1 MSQKRIVAEKAYI
14 TPKILTWARESAR
27 MPLDVAAS
35 KIGKSTETLKEWE
48 DGVSQPTIKQAEK
61 LAKIYK
67 RPFALFFL
75 PEIPKDFHPLQD
87 FRKSDS
93 IELTTGSIFIIREI
107 QQKQAW
113 LSNVLEEN
121 GEEKL
126 PFIGKY
132 TINES
137 PEKVAKDILQTLKI
151 NPNNYIENNP
161 IKEWVNKAEL
171 NGIYV
176 SRTSFIHSRLTLD
189 KNEIQGFAIADP
201 YAPFVFVNSK
211 DWAAPQLFTLIHEI
225 AHLWIAESGISNEI
239 EYEQISSKTNP
250 IEVFS
255 NEVAANILMPKEI
268 IFSLEKKTF
277 ENAKEVFNV
286 AKILGVSSFALLY
299 RAFNLS
305 IINLVKYKTLKKQAT
320 IEFNEFLRNEELKKE
335 KQKEQKG
342 GPNPYL
348 LRLNKN
354 SRLFTQFV
362 LDGFKSGF
370 VEPTQASFLLNTP
383 INKFNMLEYQLYK

>member
-1 MSQKRIVAEKAYI
+1 MAEKAYI

-35 KIGKSTETLKEWE
+35 KIGKSIEILEEWE
-48 DGVSQPTIKQAEK
+48 SGVSQPTIKQAEK

-87 FRKSDS
+87 FRKSNS
-93 IELTTGSIFIIREI
+93 IQLTTGSIFIIREI

-113 LSNVLEEN
+113 LSDVLEEN

-132 TINES
+132 TIENS
-137 PEKVAKDILQTLKI
+137 PEEVAKDILSTLNI
-151 NPNNYIENNP
+151 NPNNYTETNP

-189 KNEIQGFAIADP
+189 KNEVQGFAIADP

-225 AHLWIAESGISNEI
+225 AHLWIAETGISNEI
-239 EYEQISSKTNP
+239 EFEQTNSKTHP
-250 IEVFS
+250 VELFS
-255 NEVAANILMPKEI
+255 NEVAANILMPKELI
-268 IFSLEKKTF
+268 LSLDPSTFDNSKEIFS
-277 ENAKEVFNV
+277 V
-286 AKILGVSSFALLY
+286 AKTLGVSSFALLY

-305 IINLVKYKTLKKQAT
+305 IINVNKYKSLKNQAT
-320 IEFNEFLRNEELKKE
+320 INFKSFLKREELKKE
-335 KQKEQKG
+335 KQKKQKG

-383 INKFNMLEYQLYK
+383 INKFNKLESQLYK

>member
-1 MSQKRIVAEKAYI
+1 VAEKAYI

-27 MPLDVAAS
+27 MSIDVAAL
-35 KIGKSTETLKEWE
+35 KVGKPAKTLKEWE
-48 DGVSQPTIKQAEK
+48 DGIKQPTIKQAEK

-75 PEIPKDFHPLQD
+75 PEIPRDFHPLQD

-113 LSNVLEEN
+113 LSDVLKEN

-132 TINES
+132 MISDS
-137 PEKVAKDILQTLKI
+137 PEKVAKDILQTLNI
-151 NPNNYIENNP
+151 NQKNYTETNP

-171 NGIYV
+171 KGIYI

-189 KNEIQGFAIADP
+189 KNEIQGFVIADP

-225 AHLWIAESGISNEI
+225 AHLWVAETGISNDI
-239 EYEQISSKTNP
+239 EFEQSNSKTHP
-250 IEVFS
+250 VEIFS
-255 NEVAANILMPKEI
+255 NEVAANILMPKELI
-268 IFSLEKKTF
+268 YNLDTSVFDSSKRLFNTAKT
-277 ENAKEVFNV
+277 
-286 AKILGVSSFALLY
+286 LGVSSFALLF
-299 RAFNLS
+299 RAYKLS
-305 IINLVKYKTLKKQAT
+305 IINLSKYKSLKNQAT
-320 IEFNEFLRNEELKKE
+320 IDFNRFLKKE
-335 KQKEQKG
+335 EQKKKKQKKQKG

-362 LDGFKSGF
+362 LDGFKNGF

-383 INKFNMLEYQLYK
+383 INKFNKLELQLYK

>member
-1 MSQKRIVAEKAYI
+1 MY
-14 TPKILTWARESAR
+14 L
-27 MPLDVAAS
+27 PLC
-35 KIGKSTETLKEWE
+35 L
-48 DGVSQPTIKQAEK
+48 QTIQ
-61 LAKIYK
+61 
-67 RPFALFFL
+67 
-75 PEIPKDFHPLQD
+75 
-87 FRKSDS
+87 
-93 IELTTGSIFIIREI
+93 LTTGSIFIIREI

-113 LSNVLEEN
+113 LSDVLEEN
-121 GEEKL
+121 GEERL

-132 TINES
+132 TINNS
-137 PEKVAKDILQTLKI
+137 PEEVAKDILSTLNI
-151 NPNNYIENNP
+151 NPNNYAETNP

-189 KNEIQGFAIADP
+189 KNEVQGFAIADP

-225 AHLWIAESGISNEI
+225 AHLWIAETGISNEI
-239 EYEQISSKTNP
+239 EFEQTNSKTHP
-250 IEVFS
+250 VEIFS
-255 NEVAANILMPKEI
+255 NEVAANILMPKEVI
-268 IFSLEKKTF
+268 LSLDPSTFDNSKEIFSIAKT
-277 ENAKEVFNV
+277 
-286 AKILGVSSFALLY
+286 LGVSSFALLY

-305 IINLVKYKTLKKQAT
+305 IINVNKYKSLKNQAT
-320 IEFNEFLRNEELKKE
+320 IDFKAFLKREELKKE
-335 KQKEQKG
+335 KQKKQKG

-383 INKFNMLEYQLYK
+383 INKFNKLESQLYK

>member
-1 MSQKRIVAEKAYI
+1 MAEKADI

-27 MPLDVAAS
+27 MPLDIAAS
-35 KIGKSTETLKEWE
+35 KTGNSIEILEEWE
-48 DGVSQPTIKQAEK
+48 SGVSQPTIKQAEK

-93 IELTTGSIFIIREI
+93 IKLTTGSIFIIREI

-113 LSNVLEEN
+113 LSDVLEEN

-132 TINES
+132 TINDS
-137 PEKVAKDILQTLKI
+137 PEKVAKDILSTLNI
-151 NPNNYIENNP
+151 NPNNYTETNP
-161 IKEWVNKAEL
+161 IKEWVNKSEL
-171 NGIYV
+171 NGIYI

-189 KNEIQGFAIADP
+189 KNEVQGFAIADP

-225 AHLWIAESGISNEI
+225 AHLWISETGISNEI
-239 EYEQISSKTNP
+239 EFEQTNSKIHP
-250 IEVFS
+250 VEIFS
-255 NEVAANILMPKEI
+255 NEVAANILMPKEL
-268 IFSLEKKTF
+268 IFNLDSRTF
-277 ENAKEVFNV
+277 DNSKEVFST
-286 AKILGVSSFALLY
+286 AKLLGVSSFALLY
-299 RAFNLS
+299 RAFNLA
-305 IINLVKYKTLKKQAT
+305 IIDVMKYNSLKIQAT
-320 IEFNEFLRNEELKKE
+320 IDFNAFLKREELKKE
-335 KQKEQKG
+335 KQKKQKG

-362 LDGFKSGF
+362 LDGFKSGS

-383 INKFNMLEYQLYK
+383 INKFNKLESQLYK

>member
-1 MSQKRIVAEKAYI
+1 MAERAYI

-27 MPLDVAAS
+27 MPLDVTAT
-35 KIGKSTETLKEWE
+35 KIGKSIEILEEWE
-48 DGVSQPTIKQAEK
+48 SGVSQPTIKQAEK

-93 IELTTGSIFIIREI
+93 IKLTTGSIFIIREI

-113 LSNVLEEN
+113 LSDVLEEN

-126 PFIGKY
+126 PFIGRY
-132 TINES
+132 TINDS
-137 PEKVAKDILQTLKI
+137 PEKVAKNILSSLNI
-151 NPNNYIENNP
+151 NSNNYTATNP
-161 IKEWVNKAEL
+161 IKECINKAEL
-171 NGIYV
+171 NGIYI

-189 KNEIQGFAIADP
+189 KNEVQGFAIADP

-211 DWAAPQLFTLIHEI
+211 DWSAPQLFTLIHEI
-225 AHLWIAESGISNEI
+225 AHLWISETGISNEI
-239 EYEQISSKTNP
+239 EFEQTNSKTHP
-250 IEVFS
+250 VEIFS
-255 NEVAANILMPKEI
+255 NEVAANILMPKELI
-268 IFSLEKKTF
+268 LNLDTKIFDNS
-277 ENAKEVFNV
+277 KEVFST
-286 AKILGVSSFALLY
+286 AKRLGVSSFALLY

-305 IINLVKYKTLKKQAT
+305 IININKYKVLKNKAT
-320 IEFNEFLRNEELKKE
+320 IDFNAFLKREELKKE
-335 KQKEQKG
+335 KQKKQKG

-383 INKFNMLEYQLYK
+383 INKFNKLESQLYK

>member
-1 MSQKRIVAEKAYI
+1 MAEKAYI

-35 KIGKSTETLKEWE
+35 KIGKSTEILKEWE

-93 IELTTGSIFIIREI
+93 IKLTTGSIFIIREI

-113 LSNVLEEN
+113 LSDVLEEN

-126 PFIGKY
+126 PFIGKF
-132 TINES
+132 TISDS
-137 PEKVAKDILQTLKI
+137 PEKVAKDILLTLNI
-151 NPNNYIENNP
+151 NPNNYTEINP

-176 SRTSFIHSRLTLD
+176 SRTSFIHSKLTLD
-189 KNEIQGFAIADP
+189 KNEVQGFAIADS

-211 DWAAPQLFTLIHEI
+211 DWTAPQLFTLIHEI
-225 AHLWIAESGISNEI
+225 AHLWIAETGISNEI
-239 EYEQISSKTNP
+239 KFEQTNSKTHP
-250 IEVFS
+250 VEIFS
-255 NEVAANILMPKEI
+255 NEVAANILMPKEL
-268 IFSLEKKTF
+268 IFNLESRTF
-277 ENAKEVFNV
+277 DNSKEVFNT
-286 AKILGVSSFALLY
+286 AKTLGVSSFALLY
-299 RAFNLS
+299 RALNLS
-305 IINLVKYKTLKKQAT
+305 IIDLKKYKSLKNQAT
-320 IEFNEFLRNEELKKE
+320 IDFNEFLRKEELKKE
-335 KQKEQKG
+335 KQKKQKG

-348 LRLNKN
+348 LKLNKN

-383 INKFNMLEYQLYK
+383 INKFNKLESQLYK

>member
-1 MSQKRIVAEKAYI
+1 VAEKAYI
-14 TPKILTWARESAR
+14 TPKILSWARDSAR

-35 KIGKSTETLKEWE
+35 KIGKPIEILEEWE
-48 DGVSQPTIKQAEK
+48 SGVSQPTIKQAEK

-93 IELTTGSIFIIREI
+93 IKLTTGSIFIIREI

-113 LSNVLEEN
+113 LSDVLQEN

-132 TINES
+132 SINDS
-137 PEKVAKDILQTLKI
+137 PEKVAKDILSTLNI
-151 NPNNYIENNP
+151 NTNNYTETNP

-171 NGIYV
+171 SGIYI

-189 KNEIQGFAIADP
+189 KNEVQGFAIADP

-225 AHLWIAESGISNEI
+225 AHLWISETGISNEI
-239 EYEQISSKTNP
+239 EFEQTKSKAHP
-250 IEVFS
+250 VEIFS
-255 NEVAANILMPKEI
+255 NEVAANILMPKEL
-268 IFSLEKKTF
+268 IFSLDSKTF
-277 ENAKEVFNV
+277 DNSKEVFNT
-286 AKILGVSSFALLY
+286 AKLLGVSSFALLF
-299 RAFNLS
+299 RAFTLT
-305 IINLVKYKTLKKQAT
+305 IIDVEKYKSLKNQAT
-320 IEFNEFLRNEELKKE
+320 IDFNAFLKREELKKE
-335 KQKEQKG
+335 KQKKQKG

-348 LRLNKN
+348 LKLNKN

-362 LDGFKSGF
+362 LDGFKNGF

-383 INKFNMLEYQLYK
+383 INKFNKLESQLYK

>member
-1 MSQKRIVAEKAYI
+1 MAEKAYI

-35 KIGKSTETLKEWE
+35 KIGKSIEIIEEWE
-48 DGVSQPTIKQAEK
+48 SGVSQPTIKQAEK
-61 LAKIYK
+61 IAKIYK

-75 PEIPKDFHPLQD
+75 PEIPKDFYPLQD

-93 IELTTGSIFIIREI
+93 IKLTTGSVFIVREI

-113 LSNVLEEN
+113 LSDVLQEN

-132 TINES
+132 TIKDS
-137 PEKVAKDILQTLKI
+137 PEKVAKDILSTLNI
-151 NPNNYIENNP
+151 NPSNYTETNP

-171 NGIYV
+171 SGIYI

-201 YAPFVFVNSK
+201 YAPFIFVNSK

-225 AHLWIAESGISNEI
+225 AHLWVSETGISNEI
-239 EYEQISSKTNP
+239 EFEQAKSKAHP
-250 IEVFS
+250 VEIFS
-255 NEVAANILMPKEI
+255 NEVAANILMPKEL
-268 IFSLEKKTF
+268 IFSLDSRIF
-277 ENAKEVFNV
+277 DNSKEVFNT
-286 AKILGVSSFALLY
+286 AKVLGVSSFALLF
-299 RAFNLS
+299 RAFNLE
-305 IINLVKYKTLKKQAT
+305 IIDVKKYNSLKNQAT
-320 IEFNEFLRNEELKKE
+320 IDFNAFLKREELKKE

-370 VEPTQASFLLNTP
+370 VEPTQASFLLSTP
-383 INKFNMLEYQLYK
+383 INKFNKLESQLYK

>member
-1 MSQKRIVAEKAYI
+1 MAEKAYI

-27 MPLDVAAS
+27 MPLDIAAS
-35 KIGKSTETLKEWE
+35 KIGKPIETLEEWE
-48 DGVSQPTIKQAEK
+48 SGVSQPTINQAEK

-93 IELTTGSIFIIREI
+93 IQLTTASVFIIREI
-107 QQKQAW
+107 QRKQAW
-113 LSNVLEEN
+113 LSDVLEEN
-121 GEEKL
+121 GEDKL

-132 TINES
+132 TINDS
-137 PEKVAKDILQTLKI
+137 PEIVAKDILSILNI
-151 NPNNYIENNP
+151 NPSNYTETSP

-176 SRTSFIHSRLTLD
+176 SRTSFIHSRLALD
-189 KNEIQGFAIADP
+189 KNEVQGFAIADP

-225 AHLWIAESGISNEI
+225 AHLWISETGISNEI
-239 EYEQISSKTNP
+239 EFEQTKSKTHP
-250 IEVFS
+250 VEIFS
-255 NEVAANILMPKEI
+255 NEVAANILMPKEL
-268 IFSLEKKTF
+268 IFNLDSNIF
-277 ENAKEVFNV
+277 DNSKEVFYT
-286 AKILGVSSFALLY
+286 AKLLGVSSFALLY
-299 RAFNLS
+299 RAFKLS
-305 IINLVKYKTLKKQAT
+305 IIDVNKYKTLKSQAT
-320 IEFNEFLRNEELKKE
+320 IAFNAFLKREELKKE
-335 KQKEQKG
+335 KQKKQKG

-383 INKFNMLEYQLYK
+383 INKFSKLESQLYN

>member
-1 MSQKRIVAEKAYI
+1 VAEKAYI

-35 KIGKSTETLKEWE
+35 KIGKSIEILEEWE
-48 DGVSQPTIKQAEK
+48 SGVSQPTIKQAEK

-93 IELTTGSIFIIREI
+93 IQLTTGSIFIIREI

-113 LSNVLEEN
+113 LSDVLEEN
-121 GEEKL
+121 GGEKL

-132 TINES
+132 TINNS
-137 PEKVAKDILQTLKI
+137 PEEVAKDILSILNI
-151 NPNNYIENNP
+151 NPNNYTETNP

-189 KNEIQGFAIADP
+189 KNEVQGFAIADP

-225 AHLWIAESGISNEI
+225 AHLWIAETG
-239 EYEQISSKTNP
+239 YLVTKWLQI
-250 IEVFS
+250 F
-255 NEVAANILMPKEI
+255 
-268 IFSLEKKTF
+268 
-277 ENAKEVFNV
+277 
-286 AKILGVSSFALLY
+286 
-299 RAFNLS
+299 
-305 IINLVKYKTLKKQAT
+305 
-320 IEFNEFLRNEELKKE
+320 
-335 KQKEQKG
+335 
-342 GPNPYL
+342 
-348 LRLNKN
+348 
-354 SRLFTQFV
+354 
-362 LDGFKSGF
+362 
-370 VEPTQASFLLNTP
+370 
-383 INKFNMLEYQLYK
+383 

>member
-1 MSQKRIVAEKAYI
+1 MAEKAYI

-27 MPLDVAAS
+27 MPSDVAAS
-35 KIGKSTETLKEWE
+35 KVGKSIEILKEWE
-48 DGVSQPTIKQAEK
+48 SGVSQPTIKQAEK

-87 FRKSDS
+87 FRKPNS
-93 IELTTGSIFIIREI
+93 IKLTTGSIFIIREI

-113 LSNVLEEN
+113 LSDVLEEN

-132 TINES
+132 TINDS
-137 PEKVAKDILQTLKI
+137 PEKVAKDILSTLNI
-151 NPNNYIENNP
+151 NPNNYIETNP
-161 IKEWVNKAEL
+161 IKEWVIKAEH

-189 KNEIQGFAIADP
+189 KNEVQGFAIASP

-211 DWAAPQLFTLIHEI
+211 DWAAPQLFTLVHEI
-225 AHLWIAESGISNEI
+225 AHLWIAETGISNEI
-239 EYEQISSKTNP
+239 ELEQTNSKTHP
-250 IEVFS
+250 VEIFS
-255 NEVAANILMPKEI
+255 NEVAANILMPKELI
-268 IFSLEKKTF
+268 INLDSKTF
-277 ENAKEVFNV
+277 DNSKEVFNT
-286 AKILGVSSFALLY
+286 AKLLGVSSFALLY

-305 IINLVKYKTLKKQAT
+305 IIDLKRYKYLKDQAT
-320 IEFNEFLRNEELKKE
+320 IDFNDFLKREELKKE
-335 KQKEQKG
+335 NQKKQKG

-383 INKFNMLEYQLYK
+383 INKFNKLEYQLYK

>member
-1 MSQKRIVAEKAYI
+1 MAEKAYL
-14 TPKILTWARESAR
+14 TPKILTWARDSAR
-27 MPLDVAAS
+27 IPLDVAAS
-35 KIGKSTETLKEWE
+35 KIGKSTEVLKEWE

-93 IELTTGSIFIIREI
+93 IKLTTGSIFIIREI

-113 LSNVLEEN
+113 LSDVLEEN

-126 PFIGKY
+126 PFIGKF
-132 TINES
+132 TISDS
-137 PEKVAKDILQTLKI
+137 PEKVAKDILLTLNI
-151 NPNNYIENNP
+151 NPSNYIEINP

-189 KNEIQGFAIADP
+189 KNEVQGFAIADS
-201 YAPFVFVNSK
+201 YAPFIFVNSK

-225 AHLWIAESGISNEI
+225 AHLWIAETGISNEI
-239 EYEQISSKTNP
+239 EFEQTNSKTHP
-250 IEVFS
+250 VEIFS
-255 NEVAANILMPKEI
+255 NEVAANILMPKEL
-268 IFSLEKKTF
+268 IFNLESKTF
-277 ENAKEVFNV
+277 NNSKEVFNT
-286 AKILGVSSFALLY
+286 AKTLGVSSFALLY
-299 RAFNLS
+299 RALNLS
-305 IINLVKYKTLKKQAT
+305 IIELKKYKSLKNQAT
-320 IEFNEFLRNEELKKE
+320 IDFNEFIRKEELKKE
-335 KQKEQKG
+335 KQKKQKG

-383 INKFNMLEYQLYK
+383 INKFNKLESQLYK

>member
-1 MSQKRIVAEKAYI
+1 MAEKAYI

-27 MPLDVAAS
+27 MPLDIAAS
-35 KIGKSTETLKEWE
+35 KIDKSIEILEEWE
-48 DGVSQPTIKQAEK
+48 SGVSQPTIKQAEK

-87 FRKSDS
+87 FRKSNS
-93 IELTTGSIFIIREI
+93 IKLTTGSIFIIREI

-113 LSNVLEEN
+113 LSDVLQEN

-132 TINES
+132 TINDS
-137 PEKVAKDILQTLKI
+137 PEKVAKDILSTLNI
-151 NPNNYIENNP
+151 NTSSYTETNP

-189 KNEIQGFAIADP
+189 KNEVQGFAIADP

-225 AHLWIAESGISNEI
+225 AHLWISETGISNEI
-239 EYEQISSKTNP
+239 EFEQTNSKTHP
-250 IEVFS
+250 VEIFS
-255 NEVAANILMPKEI
+255 NEVAANILMPKEL
-268 IFSLEKKTF
+268 IFNLDSRTF
-277 ENAKEVFNV
+277 DNSKEVFST
-286 AKILGVSSFALLY
+286 AKLLGVSSFALLY

-305 IINLVKYKTLKKQAT
+305 IIDVNKYKTLKNQAT
-320 IEFNEFLRNEELKKE
+320 IDFNALLKREELKKE
-335 KQKEQKG
+335 KQKKQKG

-383 INKFNMLEYQLYK
+383 INKFNKLESQLYK

>member
-1 MSQKRIVAEKAYI
+1 MAEKAYL
-14 TPKILTWARESAR
+14 TPKILTWARDSAR

-35 KIGKSTETLKEWE
+35 KIGKSTEVLKEWE

-93 IELTTGSIFIIREI
+93 IKLTTGSIFIIREI

-113 LSNVLEEN
+113 LSDVLEEN

-126 PFIGKY
+126 PFIGKF
-132 TINES
+132 TISDS
-137 PEKVAKDILQTLKI
+137 PEKVAKDILLTLNI
-151 NPNNYIENNP
+151 NPSNYIEINP

-189 KNEIQGFAIADP
+189 KNEVQGFAIADS
-201 YAPFVFVNSK
+201 YAPFIFVNSK

-225 AHLWIAESGISNEI
+225 AHLWIAETGISNEI
-239 EYEQISSKTNP
+239 EFEQTNSKTHP
-250 IEVFS
+250 VEIFS
-255 NEVAANILMPKEI
+255 NEVAANILMPKEL
-268 IFSLEKKTF
+268 IFNLESKTF
-277 ENAKEVFNV
+277 NNSKEVFNT
-286 AKILGVSSFALLY
+286 AKTLGVSSFALLY
-299 RAFNLS
+299 RALNLS
-305 IINLVKYKTLKKQAT
+305 IIELKKYKSLKNQAT
-320 IEFNEFLRNEELKKE
+320 IDFNEFIRKEELKKE
-335 KQKEQKG
+335 KQKKQKG

-383 INKFNMLEYQLYK
+383 INKFNKLESQLYK

>member
-1 MSQKRIVAEKAYI
+1 MAEKAYI
-14 TPKILTWARESAR
+14 TPKILSWARDSAR

-35 KIGKSTETLKEWE
+35 KIGKPIEILEEWE
-48 DGVSQPTIKQAEK
+48 SGVSQPTIKQAEK

-93 IELTTGSIFIIREI
+93 IKLTTGSIFIIREI

-113 LSNVLEEN
+113 LSDVLQEN

-132 TINES
+132 SINDS
-137 PEKVAKDILQTLKI
+137 PEKVAKDILSTLNI
-151 NPNNYIENNP
+151 NTNNYTETNP

-171 NGIYV
+171 SGIYI

-189 KNEIQGFAIADP
+189 KNEVQGFAIADP

-225 AHLWIAESGISNEI
+225 AHLWISETGISNEI
-239 EYEQISSKTNP
+239 EFEQTKSKAHP
-250 IEVFS
+250 VEIFS
-255 NEVAANILMPKEI
+255 NEVAANILMPKEL
-268 IFSLEKKTF
+268 IFSLDAKTF
-277 ENAKEVFNV
+277 DNSKEVFNT
-286 AKILGVSSFALLY
+286 AKLLGVSSFALLF
-299 RAFNLS
+299 RAFTLA
-305 IINLVKYKTLKKQAT
+305 IIDVEKYKSLKNQAT
-320 IEFNEFLRNEELKKE
+320 IDFNAFLKREELKKE
-335 KQKEQKG
+335 KQKKQKG

-348 LRLNKN
+348 LKLNKN

-383 INKFNMLEYQLYK
+383 INKFNKLESQLYK

>member
-1 MSQKRIVAEKAYI
+1 MAEKAYI
-14 TPKILTWARESAR
+14 TPKILAWARESAR

-35 KIGKSTETLKEWE
+35 KIGKPIEILEEWE
-48 DGVSQPTIKQAEK
+48 SGVSHPTIKQAEK

-113 LSNVLEEN
+113 LSDVLEEN

-132 TINES
+132 TINDSHEI
-137 PEKVAKDILQTLKI
+137 VAKDILSTLNI
-151 NPNNYIENNP
+151 NPSNYTELNP

-189 KNEIQGFAIADP
+189 KNEVQGFAIADP

-225 AHLWIAESGISNEI
+225 AHLWISETGISNEI
-239 EYEQISSKTNP
+239 EYEQKNSKTHP
-250 IEVFS
+250 VEIFS
-255 NEVAANILMPKEI
+255 NQVAANILMPKEL
-268 IFSLEKKTF
+268 IFNLDPSSFNDSKQVF
-277 ENAKEVFNV
+277 NNAKL
-286 AKILGVSSFALLY
+286 LGVSSLALLY
-299 RAFNLS
+299 RAFTLS
-305 IINLVKYKTLKKQAT
+305 VIDLKKYKSLKRQAN
-320 IEFNEFLRNEELKKE
+320 IDFNAFLKREELKKE
-335 KQKEQKG
+335 KQKKQKG

-383 INKFNMLEYQLYK
+383 VNKFNKLESQLYK

>member
-1 MSQKRIVAEKAYI
+1 MAERAYI

-27 MPLDVAAS
+27 MPVDVAAS
-35 KIGKSTETLKEWE
+35 KIGKSIEVLEEWE
-48 DGVSQPTIKQAEK
+48 SGVSQPTIKQAEK

-93 IELTTGSIFIIREI
+93 LELTTGSIFIIREI

-113 LSNVLEEN
+113 LSDVLEEN
-121 GEEKL
+121 GEDKL

-132 TINES
+132 TINDS
-137 PEKVAKDILQTLKI
+137 PEKVAKDILLTLNI
-151 NPNNYIENNP
+151 NPSNYTETNP

-189 KNEIQGFAIADP
+189 KNEVQGFAIADP

-225 AHLWIAESGISNEI
+225 AHLWISETGISNEI
-239 EYEQISSKTNP
+239 EYEQTNSKTHP
-250 IEVFS
+250 VEIFS
-255 NEVAANILMPKEI
+255 NEVAANILMPKEL
-268 IFSLEKKTF
+268 IFDLNPSLFNNPT
-277 ENAKEVFNV
+277 EVFNT
-286 AKILGVSSFALLY
+286 AKQLGVSSFALLY

-305 IINLVKYKTLKKQAT
+305 IIDLNKYKTLKHQAT
-320 IEFNEFLRNEELKKE
+320 IAFKAFLKREELKKE
-335 KQKEQKG
+335 KQKKQKG

-383 INKFNMLEYQLYK
+383 INKFNKLESQLYK